1 MILFSFALV
10 ILLAG
15 SLPWVALTRPS
26 NKPSWLMALYLI
38 SSANV
43 VLTGYIANSFH
54 LLNQQWIMLTIHA
67 GLGVI
72 GWLIWQRVGK
82 PGLWGPFQDWHPT
95 LSLKWLRREPV
106 LSLLASAVAL
116 LYAFALVQ
124 IILIPQNNS
133 DSLSTHLS
141 RIGFWHQQGSFFPW
155 PTFMLNQVWYP
166 VNAQLQTYWTLLFL
180 GGDRLVG
187 IVQWL
192 AALITGVG
200 VYGMA
205 RFYDYSARQ
214 STFAALIFLSF
225 PLVAL
230 QSTTTQTDLVAMA
243 FFIPAAYFLVAGLKE
258 RQNSLLILSAISI
271 GIGVGVKKSYF
282 LLLPVLAI
290 PTLLAMFQFGKQ
302 IYKQLMFWVLGVA
315 MGISLFGA
323 YNYVVNW
330 KVWGGPFGPPAYVE
344 LLLDKSQNQ
353 QETPAA
359 PKVKPRLYLD
369 DSLITKMDG
378 AFPGSDFL
386 LELAYNTP
394 RLLYQALDTSGLP
407 RPLDGYAHKVKLY
420 LTRPFFQW
428 IGFDKIE
435 GTAYTAPGHTFSFS
449 DKNINEE
456 SHAWYGPL
464 SALLLFPALVVGFYR
479 GIRSKKYLLLT
490 PGIALLVF
498 FPMEIILRPGWDPYQ
513 GRYFAPLVALGAP
526 LMGMWFKRED
536 GNALY
541 EWLISVLAI
550 VVLFV
555 TLLYNPS
562 KPTLGKYADEFHI
575 WNNDRIFIQTI
586 QRKNERELFY
596 KVDKFVPAGSTL
608 GYYIPFFIL
617 DYPLFGENLERHLT
631 PITSKTNLTNAEW
644 LRGQGI
650 DYLLLPQMDGIPLP
664 PVEYQPIKT
673 LDAWILYKYLPA
685 P

>member
-1 MILFSFALV
+1 MILFSFALG
-10 ILLAG
+10 ILLVG
-15 SLPWVALTRPS
+15 SLPWAATVKLP
-26 NKPSWLMALYLI
+26 NKPAWLMALYLI
-38 SSANV
+38 ASANV
-43 VLTGYIANSFH
+43 VLTGYIANSFQ
-54 LLNQQWIMLTIHA
+54 LLNKQWAMLTIHT
-67 GLGVI
+67 GLGII
-72 GWLIWQRVGK
+72 GWLIWRRVGK
-82 PGLWGPFQDWHPT
+82 PDLWGPFQDWHPKV
-95 LSLKWLRREPV
+95 SLEWLRREPV
-106 LSLLASAVAL
+106 LSLLASMIGL

-180 GGDRLVG
+180 GNDHLVG

-205 RFYDYSARQ
+205 RFYDYRTRQ
-214 STFAALIFLSF
+214 SAFACLIFLSF

-243 FFIPAAYFLVAGLKE
+243 FFIPAVYFLVAGLKE
-258 RQNSLLILSAISI
+258 KQNSLLFLSAISI

-282 LLLPVLAI
+282 LLLPLLAI
-290 PTLLAMFQFGKQ
+290 PVLLTIFQFGKQ
-302 IYKQLMFWVLGVA
+302 IYKRIVLWSLSVAIGV
-315 MGISLFGA
+315 SLFGA

-344 LLLDKSQNQ
+344 LLLDTSQNQ
-353 QETPAA
+353 QATPAA
-359 PKVKPRLYLD
+359 PKVKPQLNMSDSSIVKGD
-369 DSLITKMDG
+369 DT
-378 AFPGSDFL
+378 FPGSEIL
-386 LELAYNTP
+386 LKLAYNTP

-407 RPLDGYAHKVKLY
+407 RPLDGYAHKVKMY

-428 IGFDKIE
+428 VGFDEIE

-464 SALLLFPALVVGFYR
+464 SVLLLFPALVVGFYQ
-479 GIRSKKYLLLT
+479 GIRSKNYLLLT

-526 LMGMWFKRED
+526 LMAIWFKRESST
-536 GNALY
+536 AIY

-550 VVLFV
+550 EVLFV

-596 KVDKFVPAGSTL
+596 KVDKFVPVGSTL
-608 GYYIPFFIL
+608 GYYIPFFIM
-617 DYPLFGENLERHLT
+617 DYPLFGENLERHLI
-631 PITSKTNLTNAEW
+631 PITSKANVADAEW

-650 DYLLLPQMDGIPLP
+650 DYLLMPQRGGIPLP
-664 PVEYQPIKT
+664 PPEYQSIIK
-673 LDAWILYKYLPA
+673 LDTWVLYKYSLA